1 MSAWANHAASI
12 LNLSAASVKLPDT
25 VPNDELMKRRAAE
38 IRNRLE
44 RNRRRREKARA
55 EVDKARD
62 ELAKL
67 LAAGREAGPDVKGM
81 SRGAGIS
88 RETAHQLLRRS
99 SDAT

>member
-1 MSAWANHAASI
+1 MRALITPPSLSHRCAAC
-12 LNLSAASVKLPDT
+12 VKLLDT
-25 VPNDELMKRRAAE
+25 MPVDDLTRRRATE
-38 IRNRLE
+38 IRKRLE

-55 EVDKARD
+55 EIDKARD

-67 LAAGREAGPDVKGM
+67 LAAGRETGLDVKGM
-81 SRGAGIS
+81 SRDAGIS